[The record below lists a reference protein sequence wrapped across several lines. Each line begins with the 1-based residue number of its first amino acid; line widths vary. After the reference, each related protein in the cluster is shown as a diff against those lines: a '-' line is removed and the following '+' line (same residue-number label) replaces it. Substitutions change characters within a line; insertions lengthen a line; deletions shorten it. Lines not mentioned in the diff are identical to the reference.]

1 MNAAL
6 VKVREAFDLER
17 STQIAGVARL
27 TLCVACH
34 NVAELIDVVPH
45 LRAAIYE
52 CEHCGH
58 VGSER
63 IAL

>member
-1 MNAAL
+1 MNKAL

-17 STQIAGVARL
+17 STQTAGIARL
-27 TLCVACH
+27 TLCAACH

-52 CEHCGH
+52 CEHCGY